1 MRETLDVKQRH
12 ECVGKMAGKTRQR
25 SKQKLVY
32 FFLNNKIHKVIKRS
46 RAKDELIAWC
56 YPDKKRVLYSYSQVK
71 KNMEKAYSIAE
82 TGKILGRHKVTI
94 ERYILDGKIKQPQRV
109 YPISN
114 PDSSWS
120 KFMLSETDI
129 LDLHQFIA
137 EDGYSY
143 TMPSRTELL
152 ALLKQNMIL
161 YTKSSEGNFIPVWKA
176 E

>member
-1 MRETLDVKQRH
+1 MRKTLDGKQGYESVR
-12 ECVGKMAGKTRQR
+12 KMVRAKRQR
-25 SKQKLVY
+25 TQQKFIY
-32 FFLNNKIHKVIKRS
+32 FFLNNKIHKVIKKS

-71 KNMEKAYSIAE
+71 KNMEKAYSISE

-94 ERYILDGKIKQPQRV
+94 ERYILSGKIKEPQRV

-114 PDSSWS
+114 PNSSWS
-120 KFMLSETDI
+120 KFMLSETDV

-137 EDGYSY
+137 EDGYAQ

>member
-1 MRETLDVKQRH
+1 
-12 ECVGKMAGKTRQR
+12 MAGKTRQR

-120 KFMLSETDI
+120 KFMLSETDV